1 MTTDVSGTTQLVNF
15 RKLLVS
21 RCQQEFERDY
31 LHGLDKAK
39 FEADLLEAGNDEIKK
54 KTIQVLKSMINLSK
68 KCFA

>member
-1 MTTDVSGTTQLVNF
+1 
-15 RKLLVS
+15 LVS

-54 KTIQVLKSMINLSK
+54 KTIQVLKSLINLCP
-68 KCFA
+68 KCLA